1 MKFIYG
7 EDFLSY
13 LDRLSYRGFVG
24 FCYDSTLQGVLTF
37 IVCAAIAIFTI
48 IGLTTVIKMIFHG
61 TGHKSS
67 DYERW
72 EKSRRKAE
80 KRTGSKL

>member
-1 MKFIYG
+1 MRFMWG
-7 EDFLSY
+7 EGGWSY
-13 LDRLSYRGFVG
+13 LERLAYRGFIG
-24 FCYDSTLQGVLTF
+24 FCYESTLGGFLTF
-37 IVCAAIAIFTI
+37 IICAAILILTI